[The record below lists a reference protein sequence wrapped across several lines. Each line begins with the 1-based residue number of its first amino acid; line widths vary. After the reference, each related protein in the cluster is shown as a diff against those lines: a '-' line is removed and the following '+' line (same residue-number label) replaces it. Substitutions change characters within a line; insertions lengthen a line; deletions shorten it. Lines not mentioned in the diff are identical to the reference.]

1 MWLNKKLL
9 VELLNLRSFL
19 KTFFNNFQCQ
29 ATQSKAKV
37 QARTGWVV
45 DLNAVLHWTTLNGR
59 ELSYTEFMG
68 KYVTIIRFV
77 RGFLPLGHNATAL
90 FASGDSILFILKVLK
105 IFSFARENPLSL
117 ILLLTEIDVFLYWI
131 LILLLQGKLPAPAV
145 CTK

>member
-45 DLNAVLHWTTLNGR
+45 DLNAVLHWTILNGR
-59 ELSYTEFMG
+59 GLRYTEFMG

-77 RGFLPLGHNATAL
+77 GGFLPLGHNATAL
-90 FASGDSILFILKVLK
+90 LHQAIPFFNAKSYQKFFVRLVYPQSNLASYRNWNFFVLN
-105 IFSFARENPLSL
+105 FNLTFAR
-117 ILLLTEIDVFLYWI
+117 
-131 LILLLQGKLPAPAV
+131 
-145 CTK
+145 